1 MLFKTRDI
9 VVFAVIAG
17 ILVSLVLLALP
28 WPRGRYRWL
37 IAGLATALGW
47 IAWNLLLNE
56 TDASGFDVDAPL
68 VMASWQDAGSGVLA
82 FVLAALALT
91 AYEPK
96 ETALRIVGSAV
107 VAGVVAFVFDI
118 FVL

>member
-9 VVFAVIAG
+9 FIFAIIAA

-28 WPRGRYRWL
+28 WPRKRQRWL
-37 IAGLATALGW
+37 IAGVATFIGW

-56 TDASGFDVDAPL
+56 TDAVGFDVDAA
-68 VMASWQDAGSGVLA
+68 VVQASWQDAGSGVLA
-82 FVLAALALT
+82 FVVSALALT
-91 AYEPK
+91 VYEPK
-96 ETALRIVGSAV
+96 ELASRVVGTAI
-107 VAGVVAFVFDI
+107 VAGLVAFVFDI

>member
-1 MLFKTRDI
+1 MAWT
-9 VVFAVIAG
+9 
-17 ILVSLVLLALP
+17 LL
-28 WPRGRYRWL
+28 
-37 IAGLATALGW
+37 I
-47 IAWNLLLNE
+47 NE
-56 TDASGFDVDAPL
+56 TDAGGFDVDAPL

-107 VAGVVAFVFDI
+107 VAGGGGGVFFVF
-118 FVL
+118 FLLWCWVGCGEGEGYNEKTNEEKCGFGGVAY

>member
-9 VVFAVIAG
+9 FIFAVIAG
-17 ILVSLVLLALP
+17 ILVSLGLFALA
-28 WPRGRYRWL
+28 WPRKRQRWL
-37 IAGLATALGW
+37 IAGVATFIGW
-47 IAWNLLLNE
+47 VIWNLLLNE
-56 TDASGFDVDAPL
+56 TEAHGFDVDAPV

-82 FVLAALALT
+82 FVATALALT

-96 ETALRIVGSAV
+96 ETALRVVGSAAL
-107 VAGVVAFVFDI
+107 AGVVAFVFDI

>member
-9 VVFAVIAG
+9 FICGVIAA
-17 ILVSLVLLALP
+17 ILVSLVLFALP
-28 WPRGRYRWL
+28 WPRKRQRWA
-37 IAGLATALGW
+37 IAGAATFLGW

-56 TDASGFDVDAPL
+56 TEAHGFDVDAPV

-82 FVLAALALT
+82 FVVVALALT
-91 AYEPK
+91 VYEPK
-96 ETALRIVGSAV
+96 ELASRVVGTAA
-107 VAGVVAFVFDI
+107 VAGLVAFVFDI

>member
-1 MLFKTRDI
+1 
-9 VVFAVIAG
+9 
-17 ILVSLVLLALP
+17 
-28 WPRGRYRWL
+28 
-37 IAGLATALGW
+37 
-47 IAWNLLLNE
+47 
-56 TDASGFDVDAPL
+56 
-68 VMASWQDAGSGVLA
+68 MASWQDAGSGVLA